1 MYFVGKTQYV
11 VVWLRC
17 LVIKNVNGMVKL
29 GEQLLLSGMCW

>member
-17 LVIKNVNGMVKL
+17 LVIKNDKKCKRDG
-29 GEQLLLSGMCW
+29 